1 MTKFFRFRQN
11 NSGGVFVVNDK
22 VAHSVVVEAH
32 SPQHA
37 NHRAKEMGMFDMS
50 FCECCGP
57 RFSKAFNS
65 EEGFDSADEAVS
77 QSRHTTFRS
86 KDSVVVHFTDGT
98 TKRF

>member
-11 NSGGVFVVNDK
+11 NSGGVFVVNAK

-57 RFSKAFNS
+57 RFSKAFDS
-65 EEGFDSADEAVS
+65 EDGFDSVDEAVARCRAS
-77 QSRHTTFRS
+77 SYQA
-86 KDSVVVHFTDGT
+86 KDSVVVHFKNGHS
-98 TKRF
+98 KKM